1 MRSLEIFCLVGLIC
15 VFFGCGAKPEI
26 DIYIEPVAGREGIE
40 INQQLG
46 SVAIEQNGVAIM
58 IEPLDEVEVYEL
70 VAEGEINP
78 YLRIGRWGQVDP
90 LYTVF
95 EIRVKNLDHSRVAI
109 DNMAILIDEDGTQYG
124 SLPYDYFK
132 DLYRNARTTDI
143 YRSAY
148 PYRYQYGRFNNPY
161 YDPYYDNRMFRTTS
175 GGSQKVQ
182 SAQMVARETVFDG
195 GKIFRDGQRSGLLVF
210 DLLDR
215 EAKDLKLIV
224 PEVMIFDQ
232 DRLKTK
238 MDFAFDFQQI
248 IGDKEII
255 FEK

>member
-1 MRSLEIFCLVGLIC
+1 MRPLEIFCLVSLIC
-15 VFFGCGAKPEI
+15 VFVGCGAKPEI

-40 INQQLG
+40 INQKLG

-70 VAEGEINP
+70 VAEDEINP
-78 YLRIGRWGQVDP
+78 YLRIGRWGRVDP

-95 EIRVKNLDHSRVAI
+95 EIRVKNLDHPRVAI

-124 SLPYDYFK
+124 SLSYDYFK
-132 DLYRNARTTDI
+132 DLYKNSRTTNV
-143 YRSAY
+143 YRYAY

-161 YDPYYDNRMFRTTS
+161 YDPYYDNRMYRTTS
-175 GGSQKVQ
+175 GGSQEVQ

-195 GKIFRDGQRSGLLVF
+195 GKIFRNGQRSGLLVF

-215 EAKDLKLIV
+215 DAKDLKLIV

-238 MDFAFDFQQI
+238 IDFAFDFRQI
-248 IGDKEII
+248 IGERK
-255 FEK
+255 